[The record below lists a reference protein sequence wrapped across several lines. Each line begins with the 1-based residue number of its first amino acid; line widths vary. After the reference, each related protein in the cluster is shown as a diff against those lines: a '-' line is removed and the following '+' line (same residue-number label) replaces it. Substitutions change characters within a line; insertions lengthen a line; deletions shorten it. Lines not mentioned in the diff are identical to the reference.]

1 MTFLNILLL
10 LNLKHFICDFPL
22 QAFPF
27 QYTNK
32 GTYGHIGGVLH
43 SVIHIVGSFL
53 VLYFFVPLE
62 LAFVLSIFDGMVHY
76 HIDWAKVNIGKHYNL
91 KPTNSEMFWVLLGID
106 QLLHSLT
113 YFAMVYTI
121 YGKI

>member
-1 MTFLNILLL
+1 MFLLTILFLL
-10 LNLKHFICDFPL
+10 TLKHFICDFPL

-43 SVIHIVGSFL
+43 SVIHFVGAFV
-53 VLYFFVPLE
+53 VLICFIPFE
-62 LAFVLSIFDGMVHY
+62 LAFLLSVFDGMVHY
-76 HIDWAKVNIGKHYNL
+76 HVDWAKVNIGKRYNL
-91 KPTNSEMFWVLLGID
+91 KPNNSEWFWILLGVD

-113 YFAMVYTI
+113 YFAMVYVI
-121 YGKI
+121 HVKI